1 MIREYQK
8 INKKPF
14 KAGYTVYISDP
25 CYDPEKKLGVCV
37 ETPSDTKEYNA
48 ILCRARDEYGSWNHA
63 LILVLDGAVAFA
75 DGNRQVYADTFGVD
89 TASAVIYLDNNDKPK
104 YTDEEWQKLCAEELI
119 PENRWV
125 HLDNPDNPFKAR
137 VIGCT
142 SGFGDGD
149 YDIFKIYNKDGEY
162 IGIEI
167 LFD

>member
-8 INKKPF
+8 ISKKPF

-63 LILVLDGAVAFA
+63 LILALDGVDALA

-104 YTDEEWQKLCAEELI
+104 YIDEEWQKLCAEELI
-119 PENRWV
+119 PKNRWV
-125 HLDNPDNPFKAR
+125 HPDNPDNPFKAK

>member
-1 MIREYQK
+1 MIREYLK

-48 ILCRARDEYGSWNHA
+48 ILCRAKDEYGGWNHA
-63 LILVLDGAVAFA
+63 LILALADVDALD
-75 DGNRQVYADTFGVD
+75 DGNYLVYVDSFSVD
-89 TASAVIYLDNNDKPK
+89 TASAVIYLDNNSKPK
-104 YTDEEWQKLCAEELI
+104 YTDEEWHQLCVEELI

-125 HLDNPDNPFKAR
+125 HPDNSDNPFKAR
-137 VIGCT
+137 VVGCT

-149 YDIFKIYNKDGEY
+149 YDIFKIYDKDGKY
-162 IGIEI
+162 IGIKI
-167 LFD
+167 D